1 MSSAAAKP
9 HTPVPINC
17 PNCGKKNVL
26 SKNIIRDDEGNEYCN
41 VSCRSNYQQT
51 MKQAAI
57 EIADRQVEINCSR
70 CKNSLDTYTALT
82 TRNHPWKQIVSSGG
96 GKRKRKPIKINPK
109 MKGVFTRK
117 AKRKGMSVQK
127 YARYV
132 IKKYKG
138 KTKNKKQLKLLR
150 QAVFAKTAKKWKKR
164 GRKSKRRKK

>member
-1 MSSAAAKP
+1 MSSAVANA
-9 HTPVPINC
+9 HTPTPINC
-17 PNCGKKNVL
+17 PNCGEKNVL
-26 SKNIIRDDEGNEYCN
+26 PTRIVKDKQGNEFCGK
-41 VSCRSNYQQT
+41 SCRSSYLQDMREAQ
-51 MKQAAI
+51 I
-57 EIADRQVEINCSR
+57 EIINQQIDINCTR
-70 CKNSLDTYTALT
+70 CNNNLVAYRALT
-82 TRNHPWKQIVSSGG
+82 GENHHRAGLVRGG